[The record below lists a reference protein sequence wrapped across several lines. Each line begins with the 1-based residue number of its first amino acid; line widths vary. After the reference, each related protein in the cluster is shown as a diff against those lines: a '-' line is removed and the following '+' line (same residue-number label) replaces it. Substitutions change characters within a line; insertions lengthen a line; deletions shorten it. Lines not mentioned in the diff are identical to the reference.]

1 MYHTGVCIYF
11 THGLVHKGIENGDEK
26 FAEMEK
32 NMRAAI
38 MEAGGSISHHH
49 GIGKLRKGFVDRVAS
64 PESRDAV
71 RALKRGV
78 DPQNLFGVRNNVFA
92 D

>member
-1 MYHTGVCIYF
+1 MHA
-11 THGLVHKGIENGDEK
+11 GIEDGDGR

-32 NMRAAI
+32 NIRAAI

-49 GIGKLRKGFVDRVAS
+49 GIGKLRKKFVDRVAS

-71 RALKRGV
+71 RALKAGV
-78 DPQNLFGVRNNVFA
+78 DPTNVFGVRNNVFA
-92 D
+92 E